1 MTSEISLYVHWPFC
15 KTVCPYCDFNSHVS
29 ENINQSRWREAFL
42 KELYHYAG
50 ETPGRVLTSIFF
62 GGGTP
67 SLMAS
72 KTVEAIIGM
81 ACASWLVD
89 ENLEIT
95 LEANPSS
102 SEISRFTSY
111 RTAGV
116 NRLSLGVQ
124 SLDDSALKF
133 LGRTHNANQAEIA
146 MTSAQKIFDHVSFDF
161 IYARPGQTLH
171 KWRRE
176 LAQVLNLA
184 GSHLSLYQLT
194 IEPGTDFFR
203 KGVSSIDQ
211 DLAADLFEVTQDM
224 TSAVGLNSY
233 EISNHAQSGFESRHN
248 LNYWDGGDY
257 VGIGPGAH
265 GRLSRQNAFTATHQI
280 NNPSRWLSAV
290 ESMGHGTAKRRHL
303 LAREKAEEMVMTGLR
318 LSSGLDRSALAARTG
333 VELIELI
340 NEPALTRLI
349 EGGLIREK
357 GKYLIATPAGQ
368 GILNSVIGAL
378 LI

>member
-15 KTVCPYCDFNSHVS
+15 ETVCPYCDFNSHVS
-29 ENINQSRWREAFL
+29 ENINQGRWRDAFL
-42 KELYHYAG
+42 KELCHYAD

-72 KTVEAIIGM
+72 KTVEAIIET
-81 ACASWLVD
+81 ACTSWPLG
-89 ENLEIT
+89 EGLEIT

-102 SEISRFTSY
+102 AEISRFKSY
-111 RTAGV
+111 KTAGV
-116 NRLSLGVQ
+116 NRLSLGIQ

-133 LGRTHNANQAEIA
+133 LGRPHNTNQAQIA
-146 MTSAQKIFDHVSFDF
+146 MISAQKIFDRVSFDF
-161 IYARPGQTLH
+161 IYARPGQTLP

-176 LAQVLNLA
+176 LTQILSVA
-184 GSHLSLYQLT
+184 GNHLSLYQLT
-194 IEPGTDFFR
+194 VEPGTDFFR
-203 KGVSSIDQ
+203 KGVASIDQ
-211 DLAADLFEVTQDM
+211 DLAADLFEVTQEM
-224 TSAVGLNSY
+224 TSSVGLNSY

-265 GRLSRQNAFTATHQI
+265 GRLSRQDAFTATHQI

-290 ESMGHGTAKRRHL
+290 ERIGHGTAKQRQL

-318 LSSGLDRSALAARTG
+318 LSRGLDRSALAARTG
-333 VELIELI
+333 VELIDLI
-340 NEPALTRLI
+340 NKSALTRLI
-349 EGGLIREK
+349 EGGLIRER
-357 GKYLIATPAGQ
+357 GEHLIATPAGRST
-368 GILNSVIGAL
+368 LNSVIGAL
-378 LI
+378 FI

>member
-1 MTSEISLYVHWPFC
+1 MTSNISLYVHWPFC

-29 ENINQSRWREAFL
+29 EDINQDRWREAFL

-50 ETPGRVLTSIFF
+50 ETPGRHLTSIFF

-72 KTVEAIIGM
+72 KTVETIIER
-81 ACASWLVD
+81 ACASWPVD

-102 SEISRFTSY
+102 ADISRFTSY
-111 RTAGV
+111 SIAGV

-124 SLDDSALKF
+124 SLDDRALKF
-133 LGRTHNANQAEIA
+133 LGRPHNAIQAQNA
-146 MTSAQKIFDHVSFDF
+146 MTSAKKIFDRVSFDF
-161 IYARPGQTLH
+161 IYARPGQTIR
-171 KWRRE
+171 KWREE
-176 LAQVLNLA
+176 LAQVLSLA
-184 GSHLSLYQLT
+184 GDHLSLYQLT

-211 DLAADLFEVTQDM
+211 DLAADLFDITQDM
-224 TSAVGLNSY
+224 TSSVGLNAY
-233 EISNHAQSGFESRHN
+233 EISNYAQSGFESRHN

-265 GRLSRQNAFTATHQI
+265 GRLSHQTVFTATHQI
-280 NNPSRWLSAV
+280 NNPSRWLNAV
-290 ESMGHGTAKRRHL
+290 EHIGHGTAKRRHL

-333 VELIELI
+333 VELTDLI
-340 NEPALTRLI
+340 NKSALKWLI
-349 EGGLIREK
+349 EGGLIRES
-357 GKYLIATPAGQ
+357 GQHLIATSAGRNT
-368 GILNSVIGAL
+368 LNSVIRAL
-378 LI
+378 LF

>member
-1 MTSEISLYVHWPFC
+1 MTSNISLYVHWPFC

-29 ENINQSRWREAFL
+29 EDINQDRWREAFL

-50 ETPGRVLTSIFF
+50 ETPGRHLTSIFF

-72 KTVEAIIGM
+72 KTVETIIER
-81 ACASWLVD
+81 ACASWPVD

-102 SEISRFTSY
+102 ADISRFTSY
-111 RTAGV
+111 SIAGV

-124 SLDDSALKF
+124 SLDDRALKF
-133 LGRTHNANQAEIA
+133 LGRPHNAIQAQNA
-146 MTSAQKIFDHVSFDF
+146 MTSAKKIFDRVSFDF
-161 IYARPGQTLH
+161 IYARPGQTIR
-171 KWRRE
+171 KWREE
-176 LAQVLNLA
+176 LAQVLSLA
-184 GSHLSLYQLT
+184 GDHLSLYQLT

-211 DLAADLFEVTQDM
+211 DLAADLFDITQDM
-224 TSAVGLNSY
+224 TSSVGLNAY
-233 EISNHAQSGFESRHN
+233 EISNYAQSGCESRHN

-265 GRLSRQNAFTATHQI
+265 GRLSRQTAFTATHQI

-290 ESMGHGTAKRRHL
+290 ERIGHGTAKRRHL
-303 LAREKAEEMVMTGLR
+303 LAREKAEEMIMTGLR
-318 LSSGLDRSALAARTG
+318 LSNGLDRSALAARTG
-333 VELIELI
+333 VELTELI
-340 NEPALTRLI
+340 STSALKQLI
-349 EGGLIREK
+349 DGGFIRES
-357 GKYLIATPAGQ
+357 GQHLIATSAGRNT
-368 GILNSVIGAL
+368 LNSVIGAL